1 MKSFETEVRVIYAD
15 TDAMGIVYHANYI
28 KWFEIGRNEFLRNLG
43 YTYARME
50 QEGVWLPVVNVTC
63 DYKKPGRYD
72 DVLVIK
78 AWIQE
83 MGAATIVMGYEI
95 SNKETGE
102 TLVTGSTKHGITS
115 PDLKPVRLRNLNP
128 ELYEKLVDMAKN
140 D

>member
-1 MKSFETEVRVIYAD
+1 MKYFDTEVRVIYAD

-50 QEGVWLPVVNVTC
+50 EEGVWLPVVNVTC

-72 DVLVIK
+72 DVLTIRSWIK
-78 AWIQE
+78 E

-95 SNKETGE
+95 YNKANGDL
-102 TLVTGSTKHGITS
+102 LVTGSTKHGITS

-128 ELYEKLVDMAKN
+128 ELYEKLTDMAKN